1 MANRLKNMRLTS
13 VDLVR
18 NGANQEADICLF
30 KSADP
35 EEDPVQPTTEEKNI
49 FKRFI
54 NWMRENHADD
64 PQDDE
69 ETVEKDYST
78 FNSLNA
84 ARESNEKLWQYT
96 NALTESIRSIQM
108 DQDLSKD
115 QKYQLMVESL
125 DQFDAAMDDL
135 IEILSGTTP
144 GGLAKSDPEEDVEKF
159 NPYHGADGRF
169 SSAGGGGKFYATP
182 GKSKAHDLAIER
194 EAKRN
199 AAGGGAAAGAGGSK
213 DGGKG
218 QAKFDDDK
226 QTKEVQ
232 NIKGYVG
239 DDKVYDEIDSK
250 LSPLFGDGKDT
261 RLYDYDLEYGG
272 IDKVSFFGADEV
284 SNGKTT
290 ALVSFWAKDVTTGKR
305 VGMEDQIEVRVVR
318 KSADFDEIEEV

>member
-30 KSADP
+30 KSTDP
-35 EEDPVQPTTEEKNI
+35 EETTVQPTTEEKNI

-54 NWMRENHADD
+54 NWMRENHADE

-69 ETVEKDYST
+69 ETVEKDYTT
-78 FNSLNA
+78 FHSLNA

-96 NALTESIRSIQM
+96 SALTESIRSIQM
-108 DQDLSKD
+108 DKDLSKD
-115 QKYQLMVESL
+115 EKYKLMAESL

-135 IEILSGTTP
+135 IEVLSGTTPP
-144 GGLAKSDPEEDVEKF
+144 GGLAKSDQEEDPADYEEYEAVEKF
-159 NPYHGADGRF
+159 NPNHDSLGRF
-169 SSAGGGGKFYATP
+169 ASGGGG
-182 GKSKAHDLAIER
+182 G
-194 EAKRN
+194 
-199 AAGGGAAAGAGGSK
+199 AAGGGASAGAS
-213 DGGKG
+213 GGK
-218 QAKFDDDK
+218 AKFDDDK

-239 DDKVYDEIDSK
+239 DDKVYDEIDRK

-272 IDKVSFFGADEV
+272 IDKVSFFGAGEV

-290 ALVSFWAKDVTTGKR
+290 ALVSFWAKDVTTGER